1 MNPLHAWLLL
11 ILGLLLALT
20 AHLVGKEAERRARET
35 YDQLLR
41 SEWQRSIP
49 QDAWTAV
56 RPIVGRW
63 GGFVVLLNLVRGLA
77 LVMALVGGL
86 YLLL

>member
-1 MNPLHAWLLL
+1 LSPPQAWLLF
-11 ILGLLLALT
+11 ILGLLLALA
-20 AHLVGKEAERRARET
+20 AHLIGKEAERRAQET

-41 SEWQRSIP
+41 PEWQRSLP
-49 QDAWTAV
+49 QDAWTEV

-63 GGFVVLLNLVRGLA
+63 GWLVVLLNLVRGLA
-77 LVMALVGGL
+77 LVLALIGGV